1 MPPTLFEQVF
11 LEVDD
16 PAVSCSNCLCKYC
29 THNVYEVHNTVTP
42 DEASEEPCL
51 SCDECR
57 EYTGDWTHRRG
68 GKKAC
73 DSFIISDYGARRKR
87 EKIIKI

>member
-11 LEVDD
+11 LGVDN
-16 PAVSCSNCLCKYC
+16 PAVPCSNCLCKYC
-29 THNVYEVHNTVTP
+29 THNVHEVHNTVMP

-57 EYTGDWTHRRG
+57 EYTGDWAHRIG
-68 GKKAC
+68 TKESC
-73 DSFIISDYGARRKR
+73 DSFMISDYGAGRKK
-87 EKIIKI
+87 EKFRII